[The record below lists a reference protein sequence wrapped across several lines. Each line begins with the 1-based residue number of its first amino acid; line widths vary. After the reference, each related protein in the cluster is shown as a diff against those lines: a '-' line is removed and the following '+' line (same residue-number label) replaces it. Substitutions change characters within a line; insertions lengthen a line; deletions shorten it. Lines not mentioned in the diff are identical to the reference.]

1 MCDKTLS
8 TTACSVSTEDS
19 QTNKIAPQIHDGIG
33 LDFESI
39 RTLLAQ
45 KHGAVVEVDDPILM
59 LVTLHNSFLGEYEKL
74 LKRHNEALTAFLGE
88 AGAQHLDAAR
98 EAAEAVTKGLSASS
112 IGVIQE
118 HLQGHRKD
126 MASFQNNMVWLAA
139 ITAISAAVN
148 VAVFVWRG
156 M

>member
-59 LVTLHNSFLGEYEKL
+59 LVTLYNSFLGEYEKL

>member
-1 MCDKTLS
+1 MCDKTTS
-8 TTACSVSTEDS
+8 TTPCPVSTEDS
-19 QTNKIAPQIHDGIG
+19 QTNKAAPQLHDGIG

-45 KHGAVVEVDDPILM
+45 KHGVVVEVDDPVLM

-74 LKRHNEALTAFLGE
+74 LKRHNEALTAFFGE

-98 EAAEAVTKGLSASS
+98 QAAEAVTKGLSASS

-139 ITAISAAVN
+139 ITAISASVN

>member
-8 TTACSVSTEDS
+8 TIACSVSTEDS